1 MNRNSFQVVPL
12 IVVLFVCGLAAPAH
26 AELKALGNSDSATYY
41 VDTNTVRRSGPVR
54 TFWSIMDY
62 NQTQTT
68 TRGAPYLSTRSNMEM
83 NCREQTVLMRQF
95 SMHSGR
101 MAQGEVLDT
110 QGVWRDAQAIPP
122 GTPLAVIMKFVCS

>member
-1 MNRNSFQVVPL
+1 M
-12 IVVLFVCGLAAPAH
+12 LFRS
-26 AELKALGNSDSATYY
+26 ELKPLGNSDAATYY
-41 VDTNTVRRSGPVR
+41 VDTGTVKRSGPVR

-62 NQTQTT
+62 GQPQTT
-68 TRGAPYLSTRSNMEM
+68 ARGASFQSTRTNMEM
-83 NCREQTVLMRQF
+83 NCREQTVLVRQF

-122 GTPLAVIMKFVCS
+122 GTPLAVIMKYVCS

>member
-1 MNRNSFQVVPL
+1 MNRKSL
-12 IVVLFVCGLAAPAH
+12 TLCALASLFWAIGALMPAR
-26 AELKALGNSDSATYY
+26 AELKPLGNSDAATYY
-41 VDTNTVRRSGPVR
+41 VDTATVKRSGPVR

-62 NQTQTT
+62 GQPQTT
-68 TRGAPYLSTRSNMEM
+68 TRGALYQSTRTNMEM
-83 NCREQTVLMRQF
+83 NCREQTVLVRQF

-122 GTPLAVIMKFVCS
+122 GTPLAVIMKYVCS